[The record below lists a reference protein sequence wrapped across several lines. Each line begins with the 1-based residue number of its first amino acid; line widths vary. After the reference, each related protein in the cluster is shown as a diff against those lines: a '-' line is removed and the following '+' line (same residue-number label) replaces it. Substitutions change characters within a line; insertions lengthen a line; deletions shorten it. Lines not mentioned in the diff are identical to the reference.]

1 MGYVEKKELIEKL
14 KTNVS
19 FSSDEIN
26 LLDRLIEKDRIRENE
41 AVLKE
46 WAISELEEKGLR
58 DKFLSFCEANGL
70 FPQWVD
76 NARKGID

>member
-1 MGYVEKKELIEKL
+1 MGYIEKKELIEKL
-14 KTNVS
+14 RTNVS

-26 LLDRLIEKDRIRENE
+26 ILDSLIERDTIRENE
-41 AVLKE
+41 AILKE
-46 WAISELEEKGLR
+46 WAISVLEEKGLR

-70 FPQWVD
+70 FSQWVD

>member
-1 MGYVEKKELIEKL
+1 MGYIEKKELIEKL

-26 LLDRLIEKDRIRENE
+26 LLDRLIETDRIREDE
-41 AVLKE
+41 AVLNG
-46 WAISELEEKGLR
+46 WAITELEENGLR
-58 DKFLSFCEANGL
+58 DKFLNFCKTNGL

-76 NARKGID
+76 NAQKGID